1 MGGAGVDV
9 WKTDG
14 TTRAVALEAGGATAD
29 DTPEGAAGLAAGA
42 GGGVRSESKNVFLPG
57 RKTFPFST
65 GDACEGVDG
74 AVAVAGLSVGAA
86 AEGVYELT
94 VKERELFR
102 IVRRTRKNAAAL
114 RSLQLRPD
122 ELEALAREVVPGATA
137 TVLRLDV
144 RENALAPNRVVHAE
158 RGELE
163 EGKVLSARLESVDG
177 QIRQRT
183 THLEVRVGGSEAG
196 AEALVGFWGKV
207 RDAHRL

>member
-1 MGGAGVDV
+1 M
-9 WKTDG
+9 
-14 TTRAVALEAGGATAD
+14 
-29 DTPEGAAGLAAGA
+29 
-42 GGGVRSESKNVFLPG
+42 
-57 RKTFPFST
+57 
-65 GDACEGVDG
+65 
-74 AVAVAGLSVGAA
+74 
-86 AEGVYELT
+86 
-94 VKERELFR
+94 
-102 IVRRTRKNAAAL
+102 RRTRKNAAPL

-144 RENALAPNRVVHAE
+144 RENSLAPNRVVYAE

-183 THLEVRVGGSEAG
+183 THLEVRVGRSEAG
-196 AEALVGFWGKV
+196 AETLVGFWGKV